1 MRRPIK
7 KTVYKILSNEPYS
20 RENDGYLIM
29 RVIQELEPAMFK
41 NDFEEVM
48 QNLQVKGISFEG
60 ITRARRKFFEENP
73 QLRIKKA
80 EEARRKK
87 EEEYFLE
94 YAGDFFHCLYSC
106 QNLGEIRELA
116 KVMLFQEQVL

>member
-48 QNLQVKGISFEG
+48 QNLRVKGISFEG

-73 QLRIKKA
+73 NLKIKKA

-94 YAGDFFHCLYSC
+94 YANHYTID
-106 QNLGEIRELA
+106 
-116 KVMLFQEQVL
+116 

>member
-73 QLRIKKA
+73 NLKIKKQ
-80 EEARRKK
+80 KK
-87 EEEYFLE
+87 QDEKKKKNIF
-94 YAGDFFHCLYSC
+94 
-106 QNLGEIRELA
+106 
-116 KVMLFQEQVL
+116 

>member
-1 MRRPIK
+1 MRRQIK
-7 KTVYKILSNEPYS
+7 KTVYKILQEEPYS

-41 NDFEEVM
+41 NNFEEVM
-48 QNLQVKGISFEG
+48 QNLQFRGISFEG

-73 QLRIKKA
+73 NLKIKKT
-80 EEARRKK
+80 EIARRKK

-94 YAGDFFHCLYSC
+94 YGNH
-106 QNLGEIRELA
+106 IP
-116 KVMLFQEQVL
+116 KI

>member
-1 MRRPIK
+1 MRKQIK
-7 KTVYKILSNEPYS
+7 KTVYKILQDEPYS

-29 RVIQELEPAMFK
+29 RVVQELEPSMFK
-41 NDFEEVM
+41 NNFEEVM
-48 QNLQVKGISFEG
+48 SNLQFRGISFEG

-73 QLRIKKA
+73 HLRVKKA

-94 YAGDFFHCLYSC
+94 YANH
-106 QNLGEIRELA
+106 IPHI
-116 KVMLFQEQVL
+116 

>member
-1 MRRPIK
+1 MKRQIK

-73 QLRIKKA
+73 NLKIKKA

-94 YAGDFFHCLYSC
+94 YANHYTIDQEKIMKY
-106 QNLGEIRELA
+106 NYKELTGKCKTCRTA
-116 KVMLFQEQVL
+116 A

>member
-48 QNLQVKGISFEG
+48 QNLQVKGISFE
-60 ITRARRKFFEENP
+60 
-73 QLRIKKA
+73 
-80 EEARRKK
+80 
-87 EEEYFLE
+87 
-94 YAGDFFHCLYSC
+94 
-106 QNLGEIRELA
+106 
-116 KVMLFQEQVL
+116 